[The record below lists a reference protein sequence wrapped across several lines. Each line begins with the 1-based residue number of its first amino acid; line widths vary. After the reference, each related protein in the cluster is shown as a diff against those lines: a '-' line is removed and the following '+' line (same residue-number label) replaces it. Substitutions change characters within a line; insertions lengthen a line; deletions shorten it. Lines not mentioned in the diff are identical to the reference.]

1 MYPFVCESLGDE
13 WDFFQMGRD
22 CPRSDSSPAGEPFP
36 KSRQSLSIICTK
48 TRV

>member
-13 WDFFQMGRD
+13 WDLFQMGTG
-22 CPRSDSSPAGEPFP
+22 CLRSGSFPAGEPFP
-36 KSRQSLSIICTK
+36 NSRRSLSMTCTK

>member
-13 WDFFQMGRD
+13 WDLFQMGTD
-22 CPRSDSSPAGEPFP
+22 CPRSDSFPAVGPFP
-36 KSRQSLSIICTK
+36 KRRKSLFMTCTK